1 MLGEFHY
8 LSTVSGGG
16 FAGGWLQTFIR
27 QCGSIAEAERQL
39 GGSGNEIFAKLRRY
53 TNYLTPEVGILSR
66 DTWAGIV
73 LYIRNTILNWLI
85 IFPLLLFVPLAL
97 LAYRTALEAASGSTL
112 WLPLVLGSAALFVAT
127 FSACTLLPSHRP
139 RTGGVTAYASPAR
152 IAACIIAPTC
162 VWALAL
168 PFTLRALFEQP
179 LPVSGLSLC
188 RLGLAYFAVQVAAY
202 LSGLI

>member
-53 TNYLTPEVGILSR
+53 TNYLTPEVGILSS

-97 LAYRTALEAASGSTL
+97 LAYRTALEAARGSTL
-112 WLPLVLGSAALFVAT
+112 WLPLVLGSAALFGPAQY
-127 FSACTLLPSHRP
+127 PRP
-139 RTGGVTAYASPAR
+139 RPAIRPVNMRPTAGIFMLR
-152 IAACIIAPTC
+152 RAPVRWSC
-162 VWALAL
+162 
-168 PFTLRALFEQP
+168 P
-179 LPVSGLSLC
+179 
-188 RLGLAYFAVQVAAY
+188 
-202 LSGLI
+202 